1 MIFGE
6 KVHIFII
13 CTMTYT
19 ENPTTNFLI
28 REFMYIAVYKF
39 NLKIAFS
46 EISKRNGIKRAT
58 TLIMAK

>member
-1 MIFGE
+1 MIFGG

-19 ENPTTNFLI
+19 EKPTTNFLT
-28 REFMYIAVYKF
+28 REFMYIAVYKV
-39 NLKIAFS
+39 NLKTVFS
-46 EISKRNGIKRAT
+46 EISKKKVIKRTT